1 MPKAEVLRLAYKHNR
16 MDQFHHEMTTQEKV
30 KLCHSLLQDEFGG
43 QKNAEWKS
51 YCSAVINSKESLEFI
66 FLLSGLEKEVFSIL
80 EKVFKTFE
88 EFKIKDQTSSVSQA
102 KKLMCGAMQQPN
114 LVASKFKCIRGLD
127 TDSLKA
133 LLAKVA
139 DGEMSFAEMKLRAME
154 IKNIAALKTEFVK
167 KAGCESWEEAL
178 ERFPDFTSEELL
190 QQFIGS
196 VHKRKADREF
206 MALIERALQA
216 EVSVQDNGQ
225 SGHSTL
231 CKINGTWYCALR
243 SEGHKVTSE
252 LLRNIPFTGADLTV
266 IQDQPTWCEEKV
278 KSVIRQICGLNTR
291 SKLSNYIIVIR
302 KKSDPSLFEGCTPAG
317 KGHIMYVA
325 WSGMSA
331 KAGTGLTNT
340 VEKVAVLFVGTTSRS
355 ATNWFV
361 AKKEQDLMRH
371 LIEVF
376 IPPRGMLLELGSSQA
391 QVSSSLIPAFDC
403 KVNLLSIYDKQ
414 DPVSAFNMEITKLS
428 NARSSASG
436 TDAE

>member
-1 MPKAEVLRLAYKHNR
+1 
-16 MDQFHHEMTTQEKV
+16 
-30 KLCHSLLQDEFGG
+30 
-43 QKNAEWKS
+43 
-51 YCSAVINSKESLEFI
+51 
-66 FLLSGLEKEVFSIL
+66 
-80 EKVFKTFE
+80 
-88 EFKIKDQTSSVSQA
+88 
-102 KKLMCGAMQQPN
+102 MQQPN

-139 DGEMSFAEMKLRAME
+139 DGEMSFAEMKLRVME

-206 MALIERALQA
+206 LALIERALQA
-216 EVSVQDNGQ
+216 EVSVHDNGK

-302 KKSDPSLFEGCTPAG
+302 KKSDPSLFEECTPAG

-325 WSGMSA
+325 RSGMSA

-340 VEKVAVLFVGTTSRS
+340 VEKIAVLFVGTTSRS

-391 QVSSSLIPAFDC
+391 QGTWIPAYFSPAC
-403 KVNLLSIYDKQ
+403 RLRFSSTCYY
-414 DPVSAFNMEITKLS
+414 S
-428 NARSSASG
+428 NAQFTVIQSTTSG
-436 TDAE
+436 SQ